1 MAVPSATGDSSVFGF
16 AGASDLRREGVSMP
30 ELFGGSVGAGDGVV
44 ASIDGTGVGVSA
56 GSITGAGDRCAV
68 IMTAKNLR
76 KDEATNSRESGW
88 PDTDPRAHGISYP

>member
-1 MAVPSATGDSSVFGF
+1 
-16 AGASDLRREGVSMP
+16 MP

-68 IMTAKNLR
+68 IVTVKTLR
-76 KDEATNSRESGW
+76 KNEATNSRESRW
-88 PDTDPRAHGISYP
+88 PDTDPRAQESHILERKMIKAP